1 LARCAKDLGE
11 DVSPEEIETMIEMAD
26 RHKLNAVNLE
36 DFLALMR

>member
-1 LARCAKDLGE
+1 MCKRFRRRCFTR
-11 DVSPEEIETMIEMAD
+11 EIETMIEMAD

>member
-1 LARCAKDLGE
+1 MARCAKDLGE

-26 RHKLNAVNLE
+26 THKLNAVNLE